1 MFRLLA
7 LLLPLSL
14 DTFAIAAAIGMLKL
28 PAAQQLRLSL
38 ILAGFE
44 AAMPLIGVLVGQ
56 AVGQAIGSPAEYA
69 ASAAL
74 LALGVY
80 LLLSDDDERD
90 TAAMFARAHGLGLL
104 AFGIGVSLDEL
115 AIGFSVGLFQL
126 PVAWTIVLLAI
137 QAFVAAQIGLLI
149 GAQLGERVREHAER
163 VAGLALL
170 ALGLVFLAQAIG

>member
-80 LLLSDDDERD
+80 LLLSDDERD

-115 AIGFSVGLFQL
+115 AIGFSVGLFRL

-149 GAQLGERVREHAER
+149 GAQLGERVREQAER

-170 ALGLVFLAQAIG
+170 ALGVVFLAQAIG